1 MSKLSH
7 YDDIFHDAV
16 KKIKEEN
23 RYRVFTTLNY
33 LKDLFPIAYAPTL
46 NKDVVVWCSN
56 NYLGMSQHPDVIK
69 SLCET
74 AQTVGVSAGGT
85 RNISGTHGAVDELE
99 RELAD
104 LHRKE
109 KALVFTSGYI
119 ANQSAISAIG
129 KIIPDCVIF
138 SDSNNHAS
146 IIHGIRESKLQ
157 KEIFRH
163 NDMTHLREL
172 IGKYPLSKPKLI
184 IFESIYSMSGT
195 VAPFQEI
202 VALAQEFNAMTYIDE
217 VHAVGMY
224 GTEGQGMASVYGC
237 DKDIDIIQGTLG
249 KAYGV
254 IGGYITGKSIIVDA
268 IRSIAPGFIFTTTLP
283 PCIAAAA
290 TASIKHLRSS
300 KDERLKHQEIVMR
313 TKTFLLEADIQ
324 IINNDTH
331 IIPVLIGD
339 AELSRMIS
347 ITLLEKFNIYIQNIN
362 FPTVPKG
369 RERLRITPTPLHT
382 EKMLEELVFAL
393 KYLLKPKQ

>member
-1 MSKLSH
+1 
-7 YDDIFHDAV
+7 
-16 KKIKEEN
+16 
-23 RYRVFTTLNY
+23 
-33 LKDLFPIAYAPTL
+33 
-46 NKDVVVWCSN
+46 
-56 NYLGMSQHPDVIK
+56 
-69 SLCET
+69 
-74 AQTVGVSAGGT
+74 
-85 RNISGTHGAVDELE
+85 
-99 RELAD
+99 
-104 LHRKE
+104 
-109 KALVFTSGYI
+109 
-119 ANQSAISAIG
+119 
-129 KIIPDCVIF
+129 
-138 SDSNNHAS
+138 
-146 IIHGIRESKLQ
+146 
-157 KEIFRH
+157 
-163 NDMTHLREL
+163 
-172 IGKYPLSKPKLI
+172 
-184 IFESIYSMSGT
+184 
-195 VAPFQEI
+195 
-202 VALAQEFNAMTYIDE
+202 
-217 VHAVGMY
+217 MY

-313 TKTFLLEADIQ
+313 TKTCLLEADIQ